1 MADHRARLR
10 AISAHLLPHPVAEQ
24 TQTATATLQH
34 GGPVITRQLAAEG
47 APVVFG
53 LPGAGQ
59 YEATDAMYD
68 NPDVRYIW
76 TRHEQA
82 ATYMA
87 DGYARV
93 TGGVGA
99 ALVVPGPG
107 FYNAAAGLISA
118 NSVHSRVLVMTG
130 APHYS
135 NSWTAEG
142 ATPAEDLSMLRPL
155 CKWAGRA
162 DTTDQVPSILHEA
175 FTQMRSGRPGAAVV
189 ELSRAALQD
198 GRIDDP
204 GMVFPDPA
212 QDPAPEPTASDVA
225 AAAAA
230 LGGALKPLLWV
241 GSGASGAAAE
251 VQALAEALNC
261 GVVSSQQGKGILSDH
276 HPLSLG
282 FGNTAYSKLAEWVD
296 ECDAIVLVGT
306 TSAAPPPPEEAVWR
320 EKLQTNARVVIRIDT
335 SPEEAEEGSTLPIV
349 ADSAK
354 ALAAICAALDVTV
367 SAEEKAAVAAAIG
380 ALNEHRHGPEEQ
392 LQPQGSFMAA
402 IRAALPDNGV
412 VVNGMNQ
419 VSLVASR
426 EAARLASA
434 ASERGRSA
442 DGLLLPQL
450 PPRLPAAHH
459 AHRLRLRHPRLRVPH
474 RSGRQGRRARA
485 AGRGGVRRRRVCVQ
499 HPGARDGEAAQHR
512 RDRDRLQRQRIRQRA
527 PLLLGRFLQSSFIA
541 RSF

>member
-10 AISAHLLPHPVAEQ
+10 AISAHLLPHPVAEE

-34 GGPVITRQLAAEG
+34 GGPVITRQLADEG

-162 DTTDQVPSILHEA
+162 DTTEQVPSILHEA

-225 AAAAA
+225 EAAAA

-419 VSLVASR
+419 VSLVA
-426 EAARLASA
+426 
-434 ASERGRSA
+434 
-442 DGLLLPQL
+442 
-450 PPRLPAAHH
+450 H
-459 AHRLRLRHPRLRVPH
+459 AFPTPGV
-474 RSGRQGRRARA
+474 S
-485 AGRGGVRRRRVCVQ
+485 GVREGVRITWSRRPPCL
-499 HPGARDGEAAQHR
+499 R
-512 RDRDRLQRQRIRQRA
+512 R
-527 PLLLGRFLQSSFIA
+527 F
-541 RSF
+541 